1 MPDVQPEE
9 FAPPHAG
16 GRRQQDDGIE
26 GAALVAPVPVLD
38 SVEEGARGVDPYL
51 RESRNILDA
60 IRKRTPG
67 ISRDLP
73 AVRDL
78 WGKPIEFRSGL
89 GWAYDAV
96 SPIYSRRRKAS
107 PIDAEIIRLGMNLR
121 KPPRVVSIDGF
132 SVDLD
137 KHPGAYQRY
146 VELAGSALEH
156 PAWGIG
162 AKDNLDAIVGGK
174 HPLSEVY
181 NMKSDGPDGGKADM
195 IREMVLDYRA
205 QARLRLREEFPSIA
219 AEVDTLRLDA
229 LNAVAG
235 Q

>member
-1 MPDVQPEE
+1 
-9 FAPPHAG
+9 
-16 GRRQQDDGIE
+16 
-26 GAALVAPVPVLD
+26 VAEV
-38 SVEEGARGVDPYL
+38 ARGLDPYL
-51 RESRNILDA
+51 RESRSVIDS
-60 IRKRTPG
+60 IRRRTPG
-67 ISRDLP
+67 ISKDLP

-96 SPIYSRRRKAS
+96 SPIYSRKEKAS

-121 KPPRVVSIDGF
+121 KPPRTVGIDGF

-146 VELAGSALEH
+146 VELSGSALEH
-156 PAWGIG
+156 PAWGLG

-174 HPLSEVY
+174 HPLSDVY
-181 NMKSDGPDGGKADM
+181 DLKSDGPDGGKADM
-195 IREMVLDYRA
+195 IRDMVLDYRA
-205 QARLRLREEFPSIA
+205 HARRQLKEEYPSIA
-219 AEVDTLRLDA
+219 AQVQTLRIDA
-229 LNAVAG
+229 LNAVV